1 MDDVSLKNRQTT
13 EDQDLDNLIFND
25 KKEAAATST
34 TETSASEPTAHDS
47 SDEGDHKDEGKKSG
61 GGFTRSSLV
70 NVLPVDKIK
79 NGAST
84 ATKYV
89 LTVPIDWRL

>member
-47 SDEGDHKDEGKKSG
+47 GDEADHKEEAAKS

-89 LTVPIDWRL
+89 LPCL

>member
-1 MDDVSLKNRQTT
+1 MDDVSLKNRQAT

-25 KKEAAATST
+25 KKEAAATT
-34 TETSASEPTAHDS
+34 TETSASASEPTAHDS
-47 SDEGDHKDEGKKSG
+47 GDEGDHKDEDKKS

-84 ATKYV
+84 ATK
-89 LTVPIDWRL
+89 